1 MLTNKAFFLK
11 QSLQP
16 TNSGDDFDACDA
28 RWSWLAPGV
37 LQIEPHADTG
47 LCGVIISVG
56 VHGDETVP
64 IRLLD
69 TWLAQTA
76 QSTWKIQ
83 RPMLVL
89 LGNPGAVI
97 AGKRFVTHN
106 MNRLFSSA
114 SVNDSSAE
122 CQRAAVLMNT
132 ARDFAKQHPEGLH
145 FDMHSTIK
153 PSDQDRF
160 AVVPVDCE
168 AIDLSQMQAWLR
180 HFAVDAWVQNISPAA
195 AFSSFTARLGYCSAT
210 LEMGQ
215 VSSLDE
221 PIDRFLPLLAELDRL
236 ATGPAV
242 EIDHH
247 ITGFQVIDE
256 IIRPEG
262 DFELCLEDFV
272 KGFVNFRQWR
282 QGTLIARSEDR
293 EWRVQQDGDALLFLN
308 ADVPPGHRVALVIRQ
323 VSG

>member
-1 MLTNKAFFLK
+1 MLTSKDFFLK

-16 TNSGDDFDACDA
+16 SNSGDDFDACDA
-28 RWSWLAPGV
+28 RWSRVAPGA
-37 LQIEPHADTG
+37 LRIEPHADAG

-69 TWLAQTA
+69 TWLAQAA
-76 QSTWKIQ
+76 QGTCNIR
-83 RPMLVL
+83 RPMLAL

-114 SVNDSSAE
+114 SINDPSPE
-122 CQRAAVLMNT
+122 CQRATVLMNVVH
-132 ARDFAKQHPEGLH
+132 DFAKQHPKGLH

-153 PSDQDRF
+153 PSDRDRF
-160 AVVPVDCE
+160 AVVPVDCN
-168 AIDLSQMQAWLR
+168 AMDLSQMQAWFR
-180 HFAVDAWVQNISPAA
+180 HFAVDAWVQNISPAQ

-221 PIDRFLPLLAELDRL
+221 PIDRFLPLLAELNRL

-242 EIDHH
+242 ETDHH
-247 ITGFQVIDE
+247 ITGFEVIDE

-262 DFELCLEDFV
+262 DFELYLE
-272 KGFVNFRQWR
+272 GFVNFREWR
-282 QGTLIARSEDR
+282 QGTLIARGEDR
-293 EWRVQQDGDALLFLN
+293 EWRVQKDGDALLFLN
-308 ADVPPGHRVALVIRQ
+308 ADVPPGHRVALVIRHL
-323 VSG
+323 SR